1 MTPEQ
6 LAQYEDRELEYQ
18 DYVRIINAKSGHW
31 EKRDTKAM
39 KLLQPYFD
47 KEYLQTDRSGA
58 IWLTEKGVRMLQS
71 VGCDPLDPRD
81 FLNNY
86 PHMMDMMK

>member
-1 MTPEQ
+1 MEPNKY
-6 LAQYEDRELEYQ
+6 LDDDLVYEDYLL
-18 DYVRIINAKSGHW
+18 IINAKSGHW

-39 KLLQPYFD
+39 KRLQPYFE

-58 IWLTEKGVRMLQS
+58 IWLTEKGVRMLQA

-81 FLNNY
+81 FFDNY
-86 PHMMDMMK
+86 PHMLDQMK

>member
-1 MTPEQ
+1 MDAKQ
-6 LAQYEDRELEYQ
+6 LAHYEDRELEYQ

-58 IWLTEKGVRMLQS
+58 IWLTEKGVRMLQA
-71 VGCDPLDPRD
+71 VGCDPIDPRD
-81 FLNNY
+81 FIQNY
-86 PHMMDMMK
+86 PHMMDLMN

>member
-1 MTPEQ
+1 MEPNKY
-6 LAQYEDRELEYQ
+6 LDDDLVYEDYLL
-18 DYVRIINAKSGHW
+18 IINAKSGHW

-39 KLLQPYFD
+39 KRLQPYFE

-58 IWLTEKGVRMLQS
+58 IWLTEKGVRMLQA

-81 FLNNY
+81 FFANY
-86 PHMMDMMK
+86 PHMLDMMK

>member
-1 MTPEQ
+1 MEPNKY
-6 LAQYEDRELEYQ
+6 LDDDLVYEDYLL
-18 DYVRIINAKSGHW
+18 IINAKSGHW

-39 KLLQPYFD
+39 KRLQPYFE

-58 IWLTEKGVRMLQS
+58 IWLTEKGVRMLQA

-81 FLNNY
+81 FFANY
-86 PHMMDMMK
+86 PHMLDQMK

>member
-1 MTPEQ
+1 MQNCNPH
-6 LAQYEDRELEYQ
+6 EDRELVYQ
-18 DYVRIINAKSGHW
+18 DYMRIINAKSGHW
-31 EKRDTKAM
+31 DKRDTKAM

-47 KEYLQTDRSGA
+47 KQYLDTDRSGA
-58 IWLTEKGVRMLQS
+58 IWLTEKGVRMLQA

-81 FLNNY
+81 FLRNY

>member
-1 MTPEQ
+1 MDAKQ

-81 FLNNY
+81 FLQNY

>member
-1 MTPEQ
+1 MYMEPNKY
-6 LAQYEDRELEYQ
+6 LDDDLVYEDYLL
-18 DYVRIINAKSGHW
+18 IINAKSGHW

-39 KLLQPYFD
+39 KRLQPYFE

-58 IWLTEKGVRMLQS
+58 IWLTEKGVRMLQA

-81 FLNNY
+81 FFANY
-86 PHMMDMMK
+86 PHMLDQMK